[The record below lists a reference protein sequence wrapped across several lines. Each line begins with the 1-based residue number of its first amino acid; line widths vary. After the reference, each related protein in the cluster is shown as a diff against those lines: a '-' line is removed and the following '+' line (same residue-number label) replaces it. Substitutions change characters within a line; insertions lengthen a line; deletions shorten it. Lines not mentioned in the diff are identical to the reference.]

1 MKKIFITG
9 ASSGIGESLA
19 RYYAANGAQLGLVAR
34 RADWLEGVANS
45 ITPRPEIYV
54 CDVRDAQALKRAAA
68 AFIERHGVPV
78 VELRSVQP
86 LKTGPRRMT
95 QADLDWL
102 ETNRIRPKAGA
113 VDSVTLVRQMR
124 DEGY

>member
-1 MKKIFITG
+1 MGKHTVVDAKNNLSDLIARAEKGEEVVIT
-9 ASSGIGESLA
+9 
-19 RYYAANGAQLGLVAR
+19 
-34 RADWLEGVANS
+34 
-45 ITPRPEIYV
+45 
-54 CDVRDAQALKRAAA
+54 
-68 AFIERHGVPV
+68 RHGVPV